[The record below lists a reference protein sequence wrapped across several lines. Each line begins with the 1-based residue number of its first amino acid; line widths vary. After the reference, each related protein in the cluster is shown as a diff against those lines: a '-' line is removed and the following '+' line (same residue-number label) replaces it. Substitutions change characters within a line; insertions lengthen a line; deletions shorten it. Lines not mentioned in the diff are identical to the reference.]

1 MQVKNFGMAGRTKY
15 THLVDQDTT
24 KSDSPSPWTSDKQSY
39 KKFYNEHAGGLKQ
52 IFERPKL
59 KNTSKKSN

>member
-24 KSDSPSPWTSDKQSY
+24 ERDKS
-39 KKFYNEHAGGLKQ
+39 KFLPDNRTMMKFHQEHGGGMKSV
-52 IFERPKL
+52 FERPKL
-59 KNTSKKSN
+59 KKASKK

>member
-24 KSDSPSPWTSDKQSY
+24 LREKSPWTSDKQSTL
-39 KKFYNEHAGGLKQ
+39 KFHREHGGGMKEV
-52 IFERPKL
+52 FERPKL
-59 KNTSKKSN
+59 KSTSKKTR